1 MKRFRKMISKLVMM
15 AMMIGNLIVPAFDVA
30 AAEDSVISL
39 SGTAHVQT
47 YGDKDATIVNEDGI
61 ETLVLGSRGESKR
74 VEQITINFENNTGY
88 EGSMEYR
95 VHRQTYG
102 WTAWVEAGQPA
113 GTTGESKRLEAIEIR
128 LTGEL
133 AEHYD
138 VRYAA
143 HAQNYGDSQ
152 GWVYNGALA
161 GTTGESKRLE
171 EIKVQIIPKG
181 MISQEQV
188 SYRVHRQTYGWE
200 PSWAYDGKVS
210 GTTGQS
216 KRLEGITIDIKGN
229 TYDGGITYR
238 THVQTYGWLDWVS
251 DGEMSGTQGE
261 SKRLEAIEIKL
272 TGEMAEHY
280 DVYYR
285 VHAQTFGW
293 MGWVSNGAPA
303 GTSGYGYRLEAIQ
316 IVLVEKT
323 EAAPSPSLGGV
334 TQSTSEGY
342 SEESAAQEETQIP
355 KQPTEEDSVAVP
367 VNHLKRVGTY
377 EVIKCGDCR
386 TVFHNMED
394 LELHYGEEQY
404 DQCEGNTEPI
414 IETKEYTIQNA
425 YTEYPEAGK
434 TTVPAVYE
442 IQWVVDEESFVEE
455 DVEIIEKVYYDKCLQ
470 CGKKYYSQDYYI
482 KKFGYYDKYDPEM
495 SLGVHLRDTDCYSY
509 GGDYSEYIQTG
520 IKDVVHPELGH
531 WERVKVEEEYTK

>member
-1 MKRFRKMISKLVMM
+1 MKRFRKMISKLLMM
-15 AMMIGNLIVPAFDVA
+15 AMMIGSMIAPTFDVEA
-30 AAEDSVISL
+30 TNKLSL
-39 SGTAHVQT
+39 SGTAHVQS
-47 YGDKDATIVNEDGI
+47 YGDKNADVITENGL
-61 ETLVLGSRGESKR
+61 ETLVLGTRGQGKR

-102 WTAWVEAGQPA
+102 WTAWVKNGEPA

-133 AEHYD
+133 ANHYD

-143 HAQNYGDSQ
+143 HAQRYGDAQ

-200 PSWAYDGKVS
+200 PGWAYDGNVS
-210 GTTGQS
+210 GTCGQS
-216 KRLEGITIDIKGN
+216 KRLEGITIDLKGN

-251 DGEMSGTQGE
+251 NGTMSGTQGE

-272 TGEMAEHY
+272 TGELAKHY

-293 MGWVSNGAPA
+293 MGWVKNGEPA

-316 IVLVEKT
+316 ILLVKKDD
-323 EAAPSPSLGGV
+323 AAPAPSFAGV
-334 TQSTSEGY
+334 AQTTSTGY
-342 SEESAAQEETQIP
+342 NDKITNPQ
-355 KQPTEEDSVAVP
+355 VP
-367 VNHLKRVGTY
+367 SSTDYEKVPYEHPIRYGTY

-386 TVFHNMED
+386 RVFHNTED
-394 LELHYGEEQY
+394 LKLHYAEEQY

-414 IETKEYTIQNA
+414 IETKEYMIQSS
-425 YTEYPEAGK
+425 YVEYPEAGK
-434 TTVPAVYE
+434 TLVPALYE
-442 IQWVVDEESFVEE
+442 MQWVVDEESYVEE
-455 DVEIIEKVYYDKCLQ
+455 DVPVYQDRTYAMCFQ
-470 CGKKYYSQDYYI
+470 CGTRFYTDQYEIGEASKALTEHLKYGKECWSYTVKSDNELV
-482 KKFGYYDKYDPEM
+482 GYEDI
-495 SLGVHLRDTDCYSY
+495 T
-509 GGDYSEYIQTG
+509 
-520 IKDVVHPELGH
+520 HPELGH